1 MTGRQHQLRITDAS
15 TIQPRGIGI
24 AGDRGLSPLTYVF
37 ACVMHRE
44 EKTEEELAN
53 EIESELEDG
62 F

>member
-1 MTGRQHQLRITDAS
+1 LRTS
-15 TIQPRGIGI
+15 
-24 AGDRGLSPLTYVF
+24 LS